1 MEQELKIKING
12 DIDGLKKAV
21 EESSKE
27 LDTLTSAQSRVNNQL
42 KALNQTA
49 LQYEKSLNTLNENY
63 RKGGISQQQYAR
75 ESEKLQRALG
85 ESRNEITA
93 YQRESDRLAKQITR
107 ASAAQSRAAQST
119 AQDTRSTQA
128 NSAATRGNTVEVQKN
143 ESALIRHVYAQRAAL
158 SASNNLARSFASL
171 TVGGRGAAT
180 SVGVMVRQLASLSTV
195 GMGASG
201 GMASLASSF
210 VGPGGIVI
218 AISAAASLLTSYIAT
233 KMSAKR
239 ATDDASSANK
249 NYIDTLD
256 GVARAQ
262 VDGEQAA
269 NRDLTNLRLLYEATQ
284 NLTLPMEARR
294 KAAEE
299 LIRQYPRQFE
309 GMTTEA
315 VLAGRAASAY
325 NQLTASITATA
336 MAAANLDRVR
346 ENSNKIL
353 ENRLEIID
361 KMNKVEELNAKIRRQ
376 EALTPLPGRG
386 TGQAGEAMDN
396 AAATRLNKMYSERQ
410 RLLDDINKIGQEAGK
425 LTEQNI
431 QLQEEYN
438 KQIMKGADLSGSI
451 TTNLER
457 SGKATKEATDR
468 FASELLR
475 GENRLRIAVKAGRD
489 KELEEATIRYE
500 SLLALAGENAE
511 KRLQVEDLY
520 RRDLEAI
527 NAKWDEQE
535 RQAAIKGEEQ
545 LQSRRE
551 AIARKGWE
559 NLKKIRERDS
569 NERIKEEERLLRE
582 LERQNRRYARMLSS
596 ELSRAFEGFLS
607 RGENVFKALGDA
619 FKRMIVRMVAEAAA
633 LKVMNWVTGSGGGGG
648 SGANWGAWIRTAIN
662 IASRF
667 IGSGGGGSAYNQSP
681 MSGARLSATASGGA
695 FSPSSNSPVIIADVR
710 LRGQDQLVQFNRA
723 NRFNGRFNGGQ

>member
-21 EESSKE
+21 EESGKE
-27 LDTLTSAQSRVNNQL
+27 LDSLTDRQARVGRNL
-42 KALNQTA
+42 AGLTRSSDKMV
-49 LQYEKSLNTLNENY
+49 KSLKDLNESFQ
-63 RKGGISQQQYAR
+63 KGGISQEQFKQQSDAIKTALSVN
-75 ESEKLQRALG
+75 SEAIRKQQIEYSSLRSQVDRA
-85 ESRNEITA
+85 
-93 YQRESDRLAKQITR
+93 K
-107 ASAAQSRAAQST
+107 ASLDQNSQST

-128 NSAATRGNTVEVQKN
+128 NTAATRGNTVEVQKN
-143 ESALIRHVYAQRAAL
+143 EGALIRHVYAQRAAL

-201 GMASLASSF
+201 GMAALASTF
-210 VGPGGIVI
+210 VGPGGVVI

-249 NYIDTLD
+249 SYIDTLE

-353 ENRLEIID
+353 ESRLEIID

-386 TGQAGEAMDN
+386 VGQAGEAMDN

-410 RLLDDINKIGQEAGK
+410 SLLDDINKIGQEAGK
-425 LTEQNI
+425 LTDQNI

-438 KQIMKGADLSGSI
+438 RQIMKGADLSGSI
-451 TTNLER
+451 TTNLDKA
-457 SGKATKEATDR
+457 GKASKEATDR

-500 SLLALAGENAE
+500 SLLALAGDNAE

-569 NERIKEEERLLRE
+569 SERLKEEERLLRE

-681 MSGARLSATASGGA
+681 MSGARLSATANGGA
-695 FSPSSNSPVIIADVR
+695 FSPSTGTPIIIADVR
-710 LRGQDQLVQFNRA
+710 LRGQDQLIQFNRS